1 MGYIK
6 NLCSINKS
14 FKFLER
20 LCDSL
25 QITFPFEFY
34 SFLLVT
40 KQITLETVFIFDG
53 DFLLKIIN
61 ILRDFIEEASSSN
74 QVLQQNID

>member
-6 NLCSINKS
+6 NLCSIYKS
-14 FKFLER
+14 FKFLEIF
-20 LCDSL
+20 CDSL
-25 QITFPFEFY
+25 QLTEFY
-34 SFLLVT
+34 SFLLAT
-40 KQITLETVFIFDG
+40 KQITLETVFILDD

>member
-6 NLCSINKS
+6 NLCSIQKS

-25 QITFPFEFY
+25 QLTEFY
-34 SFLLVT
+34 SFLLAT
-40 KQITLETVFIFDG
+40 KQITLETVFILDG
-53 DFLLKIIN
+53 NFLLKIIN

>member
-6 NLCSINKS
+6 NLCSIHKS

-20 LCDSL
+20 FCDSL
-25 QITFPFEFY
+25 QLTDY
-34 SFLLVT
+34 SFLLAT
-40 KQITLETVFIFDG
+40 KQITLETVFILDG

>member
-6 NLCSINKS
+6 NLCSIHKS
-14 FKFLER
+14 LKFLER
-20 LCDSL
+20 FCDSL
-25 QITFPFEFY
+25 QLTEFY
-34 SFLLVT
+34 SFLLAT
-40 KQITLETVFIFDG
+40 KQITLETVFILDG